1 MQTVLDAQAGVVGRP
16 KCCSAAIASYA
27 VEVGPAVANTLVGA
41 GEMQVASSLWW
52 FLYRDI
58 THVSSRG
65 TRCLTRFCD

>member
-41 GEMQVASSLWW
+41 GEMQVTMNCSVLTIMVSL
-52 FLYRDI
+52 
-58 THVSSRG
+58 S
-65 TRCLTRFCD
+65 